1 MTARPGETDG
11 RDNLRLLVGILKYVS
26 LISAALAVVV
36 AAVATHITF
45 HLNRAGEYCNYYE
58 ERFFYYAG
66 DNCYIELAE
75 LFKYFVQSLYL
86 YYLLFFAVFVAAS
99 LVGFSLYLL
108 RHREPAVVRRQ

>member
-1 MTARPGETDG
+1 MTASPGESVG
-11 RDNLRLLVGILKYVS
+11 RDNLRRLVGILKYVS

-66 DNCYIELAE
+66 DNCYIEVAE
-75 LFKYFVQSLYL
+75 LTKYFIQSLFL
-86 YYLLFFAVFVAAS
+86 YFLMLFAVFVAAS
-99 LVGFSLYLL
+99 LIGFSVSI
-108 RHREPAVVRRQ
+108 ASS